1 MRALALILLLPS
13 LSFAYGDA
21 DEAEVVCLAENIYH
35 EARGEGI
42 EGMLAVGHVTMNRVE
57 SSRFPDTVCGVVRQ
71 TKYIKSWR
79 TGELVPARNRC
90 QFSWYC
96 DGRPEVVNKESK
108 AWKNSMLIAAATFY
122 RMNGDDTTYGSMW
135 YHAERVTPYWAN
147 SMHKVRQVNNH
158 IFYRQ

>member
-13 LSFAYGDA
+13 LSFAYGDK

-71 TKYIKSWR
+71 AKYVKSWR
-79 TGELVPARNRC
+79 TGEMVPARNRC

-96 DGRPEVVNKESK
+96 DGRPESIDKESRS
-108 AWKNSMLIAAATFY
+108 WKNSMLVAAVAFY
-122 RMNGDDTTYGSMW
+122 RMNGDDTTLGSMW
-135 YHAERVTPYWAN
+135 YHAERVNPYWAN

-158 IFYRQ
+158 IFYR

>member
-1 MRALALILLLPS
+1 MADGRIFKVSGEQEDLKRMGMIAETKAVVRGLLMRALALILLLPS

-108 AWKNSMLIAAATFY
+108 IMEELDVDCRCNVLPNEW
-122 RMNGDDTTYGSMW
+122 G
-135 YHAERVTPYWAN
+135 
-147 SMHKVRQVNNH
+147 
-158 IFYRQ
+158 